1 MPRVGVEALRKAQ
14 VIQAV
19 RKCVAESGLHGATVR
34 AVAAKAGVST
44 GILNYY
50 FESRE
55 DLIEETLRDANE
67 QVLKTISEATIRPDN
82 PLAKLQVLVNS
93 ALPLTPEDREINT
106 FWVDYWAEAMHSK
119 RLREAQMERNAL
131 WWASIEDT
139 IREGQ
144 RGGVFRR
151 DVDARAAAR
160 TISALIDGLTVHTM
174 LDERSTPASDTR
186 RLVMDYIATALL
198 PAEGGASERVRGLA
212 GARAVG

>member
-1 MPRVGVEALRKAQ
+1 M
-14 VIQAV
+14 IQAV

-55 DLIEETLRDANE
+55 QLIEETLQDANE
-67 QVLKTISEATIRPDN
+67 QVLKTISEATIRPEN
-82 PLAKLQVLVNS
+82 ALARLQILVNS
-93 ALPLTPEDREINT
+93 ALPLSAEDREINI
-106 FWVDYWAEAMHSK
+106 FWVDYWAEALHSK
-119 RLREAQMERNAL
+119 RLREAQMEHNSL

-144 RGGVFRR
+144 KSGYFRK
-151 DVDARAAAR
+151 DADARSAAR

-174 LDERSTPASDTR
+174 LDERTTPAHDTR
-186 RLVMDYIATALL
+186 RIVMDYIAIALL
-198 PAEGGASERVRGLA
+198 PADAA
-212 GARAVG
+212 P

>member
-14 VIQAV
+14 VIEAV

-55 DLIEETLRDANE
+55 HLIEETLHDTNE
-67 QVLKTISEATIRPDN
+67 QVLKTISEATIRPEN
-82 PLAKLQVLVNS
+82 PLAKLQLLVNL
-93 ALPLTPEDREINT
+93 ALPLTPEEREINI
-106 FWVDYWAEAMHSK
+106 FWVDFWAEALHSK
-119 RLREAQMERNAL
+119 RLREAQVERNAL

-144 RGGVFRR
+144 RNGIFRT
-151 DVDARAAAR
+151 DADARTVTR
-160 TISALIDGLTVHTM
+160 TVSALIDGLTVHTM
-174 LDERSTPASDTR
+174 LDERSTPAQETR
-186 RLVMDYIATALL
+186 RLVMEYVATALL
-198 PAEGGASERVRGLA
+198 PADAA
-212 GARAVG
+212 P